1 MATQMLFYQD
11 ITAVSKENHRD
22 LAFKPIG
29 DYGFA
34 KNVNSVPLL
43 ITEFFNACGEYP
55 IVFAG
60 SEDAILPHAII
71 GTRAKE
77 NLFVDAD
84 GNWQAKYVPAFIR
97 QYPFVFAG
105 TNDGKSLT
113 LCIDESCPGF
123 NRDGQGERLFDADG
137 NQTMYLNN
145 VIEFLQSY
153 QASFQATTAFC
164 KKIQEL
170 GLLTPMQASVTW
182 ASGEVNNLTGFHGID
197 AKKLRELEDDTVLE
211 LHKSGGLEAL
221 HAQLFSMQNFR
232 SITELSKPA
241 PKEEE
246 SSGDESLAEGDG
258 SDSQEASA
266 TTPPEG
272 ESDPK
277 PAKKKAPSK
286 SKAK

>member
-11 ITAVSKENHRD
+11 IAAVSKENHRD

-34 KNVNSVPLL
+34 KKVNSVPLL
-43 ITEFFNACGEYP
+43 ITEFFNACGEFP

-60 SEDAILPHAII
+60 GEDAVLPHAII
-71 GTRAKE
+71 GTRAQE

-84 GNWQAKYVPAFIR
+84 GKWQAKYVPAFIR

-123 NRDGQGERLFDADG
+123 NRDGQGERFFDADG

-164 KKIQEL
+164 KKIKEL

-182 ASGEVNNLTGFHGID
+182 ASGEVNNLTGFQGID

-241 PKEEE
+241 AKEEVNSAE
-246 SSGDESLAEGDG
+246 EVPAEGDG
-258 SDSQEASA
+258 SEDSEATANSQS
-266 TTPPEG
+266 EG
-272 ESDPK
+272 EAEPK
-277 PAKKKAPSK
+277 PAKKKAAAK